1 MSRLA
6 TVVSGT
12 VTSLALALAAGV
24 AAVSSA
30 ELDDRESRQ
39 AGVGTIKL
47 STSQVALGG
56 KVKVTGKLPPKAKR
70 KVVLQRKAGGSWKA
84 VANKLSSKKGK
95 FSFSYKPTAL
105 GTHILRVK
113 APKTVIGEKAYP
125 AVTTKTKTLTVTGS
139 TPSPSPTPTLTP
151 TPSGN
156 PTPSQTPTTSPTPTP
171 PPAGALLAV
180 THGDEQSNGAAI
192 SADGRYVTFSSAATD
207 LVPGDT
213 NGLGDVFVREMTT
226 GVTSQITH
234 GNGFSYVTSISPDGR
249 HVAFSSFATDLVPGD
264 TDTNGHMDVFVHDLV
279 SHTTQRLTD
288 GNGDSYDP
296 SISADG
302 LWVAFTSD
310 ATDLVAGDTND
321 ENDVFLLDVANDT
334 IVAVTEGEAGSG
346 HAAISADG
354 AWVAFESNAS
364 DLVAGDTNAA
374 MDVFL
379 HQRGTSTITR
389 VSTPGD
395 NHSEA
400 VSISADGR
408 YVAFESLATNL
419 VAGDTN
425 NRRDI
430 FVYDRVGAAMTRV
443 TNGNDHSHQA
453 ALSGD
458 GSVVA
463 FQSTADDLV
472 SGDTNE
478 VADIFAVVLS
488 GGGTTRLV
496 DGDDYSAN
504 PVLSG
509 TGRYVAF
516 ESAASNLVP
525 TDTNGVMDV
534 FRLDRT
540 P

>member
-6 TVVSGT
+6 TIVSGA
-12 VTSLALALAAGV
+12 VTSVALALAAGM

-30 ELDDRESRQ
+30 ELADRESREAA
-39 AGVGTIKL
+39 AGSIKL
-47 STSQVALGG
+47 SASQVTLGS

-70 KVVLQRKAGGSWKA
+70 KVVLQDKSGGTWKT
-84 VANKLSSKKGK
+84 VASKKTSKKGK
-95 FSFSYKPTAL
+95 FSFSYKPTTA
-105 GTHILRVK
+105 GTHVLRVK
-113 APKTVIGEKAYP
+113 APKAKIDGTTYP
-125 AVTTKTKTLTVTGS
+125 AVTTKTKTLTVTTS
-139 TPSPSPTPTLTP
+139 TPSPTPTPTP
-151 TPSGN
+151 TPSGS
-156 PTPSQTPTTSPTPTP
+156 PSQTPTTSPTPTPTP

-180 THGDEQSNGAAI
+180 SHGDEASNGAAI
-192 SADGRYVTFSSAATD
+192 SADGRYVAFSSGATD

-213 NGLGDVFVREMTT
+213 NDKADVFVRDMTT
-226 GVTSQITH
+226 GVTTQITE
-234 GNGFSYVTSISPDGR
+234 GNEFSYVSSISPDGR
-249 HVAFSSFATDLVPGD
+249 YVAFSSFATDLVPGD
-264 TDTNGHMDVFVHDLV
+264 TDTNTSMDVFVHDLV
-279 SHTTQRLTD
+279 THTTERLTD
-288 GNGDSYDP
+288 GNDHSYDP
-296 SISADG
+296 SISTDG

-321 ENDVFLLDVANDT
+321 ENDVFLLDVTNGT
-334 IVAVTEGEAGSG
+334 IVAVTEGEDSSG

-354 AWVAFESNAS
+354 AWVAFESWAS
-364 DLVAGDTNAA
+364 DLVAGDTNDA

-389 VSTPGD
+389 VSAPSD

-400 VSISADGR
+400 VSISANGR

-430 FVYDRVGAAMTRV
+430 FVYDRVASSMARA

-453 ALSGD
+453 AISGD

-463 FQSTADDLV
+463 FQSAADDLV
-472 SGDTNE
+472 PGDTND
-478 VADIFAVVLS
+478 VADIFAVVLA
-488 GGGTTRLV
+488 GGTTTRLV

-504 PVLSG
+504 PALSG

-516 ESAASNLVP
+516 ESVAALLPS
-525 TDTNGVMDV
+525 DTNGHMDV